1 MDQQDYNKF
10 CHRGTVFKKG
20 YLPSEEIQGQGKEG
34 GGQRKSKGDQEIR
47 LLGEGG
53 GVGNA
58 FRRELLSLYSLNMLD
73 TNRFSVCRTCISLHR
88 IYKGNAEVFCRC
100 VCVCVF
106 MYLVISESE
115 ATECK
120 FKSKI
125 FFPSGSLRPKLFWVL
140 LMYTVW

>member
-1 MDQQDYNKF
+1 MF
-10 CHRGTVFKKG
+10 AGLV
-20 YLPSEEIQGQGKEG
+20 
-34 GGQRKSKGDQEIR
+34 
-47 LLGEGG
+47 
-53 GVGNA
+53 
-58 FRRELLSLYSLNMLD
+58 SLYIEYIKEM
-73 TNRFSVCRTCISLHR
+73 R
-88 IYKGNAEVFCRC
+88 RC
-100 VCVCVF
+100 FAGVCVCVF